1 MRTDDRNLKNRGWL
15 TPRRIYEEELLDAGA
30 GSEEDV
36 ASNLKDL
43 RLINRRLGGSRP
55 VVKALV
61 SLFSA
66 DPPESISIL
75 DVGTGSADIPGRVID
90 WCRSRGIACETVALD
105 VSDRNLRV
113 TRRRLGFDPS
123 ISLLQADA
131 RLLPFQPRS
140 FDIVI
145 ASQFLHHFEDQE
157 VAELLASFASL
168 ARRAVVVNDLARNL
182 VPYYFIRMTGWLF
195 TRSFLT
201 RNDGPV
207 SVLRGFTA
215 HEFVELG
222 KMAGL
227 GRFTVSNVFPYRL
240 LLVADT
246 EAV

>member
-1 MRTDDRNLKNRGWL
+1 MRTDNLNLKNGGWL

-30 GSEEDV
+30 GSDEDV
-36 ASNLKDL
+36 AGNLKDL
-43 RLINRRLGGSRP
+43 RLINRTLGGSRP

-75 DVGTGSADIPGRVID
+75 DVGTVSADIPGRVIH

-105 VSDRNLRV
+105 VSERNLRV

-145 ASQFLHHFEDQE
+145 ASQFLHHFEDHE
-157 VAELLASFASL
+157 VAELLSSFANL

-195 TRSFLT
+195 TRSYLT

-215 HEFVELG
+215 PEFVELG
-222 KMAGL
+222 KKAGL

-246 EAV
+246 NTI